1 MRLRQVSLWAAV
13 LAVLMLVAAGRIP
26 GLSGHHAAQ
35 SSSPAVQASSHVD
48 VGIASE
54 APSLEQPA
62 CSEEPVSDLPA
73 SSNTSVSDQSGPGT
87 STDLPGVAE
96 TMGGSGAPT
105 AAADLKQKL
114 DQDSPQAVA
123 DKKAP
128 EQSNEFLRD
137 YSILLKDP
145 KKLGFRPDESLF
157 RNVYF
162 NIRQAYVEP
171 VTDDQLF
178 KGVLEEVRALL
189 TQAKVPTDGL
199 DRLDKSKNVLHQLV
213 NLYGRKVPKDVL
225 VYAAIQGMLVGL
237 EDPYSV
243 LMGPDEYG
251 KLQEQVQN
259 KEFGGIG
266 VYIELDRDAG
276 NQLTVFEPIE
286 GTPAAQAG
294 VEPGDRI
301 LAIDGKP
308 TKGISMDGAQAAI
321 RGPVG
326 TKVVLT
332 VKRTGHSQSLKIPI
346 IRGNI
351 HVVSVTAKML
361 PDGIGYARLRQ
372 FGSLTASELETELA
386 RLRSQGARA
395 LILDLRNNGG
405 GYIDASVNVV
415 GQFTAPGSLVVYTL
429 NRNKERRDYNSTIR
443 GGLDIPLVVMVNR
456 YSASASEITAG
467 ALRDHKVATLVG
479 EKTFGKGSVQ
489 QLYPFSNESA
499 LKLTIARFYSPA
511 GHVIDHK
518 GLVPEYAVAME
529 PRLVGKFDQ
538 DIQLQKAIRVIQS
551 GKARP

>member
-1 MRLRQVSLWAAV
+1 MRLRRVSLWAAL

-26 GLSGHHAAQ
+26 GFSGHHAVQ
-35 SSSPAVQASSHVD
+35 SSSPATRSSSH
-48 VGIASE
+48 GEAETSSE
-54 APSLEQPA
+54 APPLEKPA
-62 CSEEPVSDLPA
+62 FPEDTPTSSDIDEPEPA
-73 SSNTSVSDQSGPGT
+73 A
-87 STDLPGVAE
+87 STDVSEVAE

-105 AAADLKQKL
+105 AAADLKKKL
-114 DQDSPQAVA
+114 AQDPPQEVA

-128 EQSNEFLRD
+128 EQSNEPLRD
-137 YSILLKDP
+137 YSILLKNP
-145 KKLGFRPDESLF
+145 QKLGFRPDESLF

-178 KGVLEEVRALL
+178 KGVVEEVRTLL
-189 TQAKVPTDGL
+189 TQAKVPTDAL
-199 DRLDKSKNVLHQLV
+199 DRLDKNRNVLHQLV
-213 NLYGRKVPKDVL
+213 NLYGSKVPKDVL

-237 EDPYSV
+237 DDPYSV

-301 LAIDGKP
+301 LAIDGKS

-332 VKRTGHSQSLKIPI
+332 IKRTGHPQTLKIPI

-351 HVVSVTAKML
+351 HVVSVTARML
-361 PDGIGYARLRQ
+361 PDKIGYVRLRQ
-372 FGSLTASELETELA
+372 FGSLTASELETELT

-429 NRNKERRDYNSTIR
+429 NRNKERRDYNSNLR
-443 GGLDIPLVVMVNR
+443 GGLDIPMVVMVNR

-467 ALRDHKVATLVG
+467 ALRDHKVAALVG

-489 QLYPFSNESA
+489 QLYPFNNSA

-511 GHVIDHK
+511 GHVIDNK
-518 GLVPEYAVAME
+518 GIVPEYAVAME
-529 PRLVGKFDQ
+529 PRLVGKFEQ
-538 DIQLQKAIRVIQS
+538 DIQLQKAIRVIRS